1 MEKRTERN
9 KELYKEV
16 NRQISVRAKQSS
28 NEPFKATQKTLKN
41 INPQLFG
48 ENNQEEVIET
58 NKDESKKKIMTAA
71 LIFLA
76 IISVSII
83 ITVVI
88 LNGK

>member
-9 KELYKEV
+9 KELYKEI
-16 NRQISVRAKQSS
+16 NRQISIKAKQSS

-48 ENNQEEVIET
+48 ENKQEEVVENKQNET
-58 NKDESKKKIMTAA
+58 KKKIIVTS

-76 IISVSII
+76 IISVTII
-83 ITVVI
+83 VAVVM